1 MNAMPKHVV
10 TSRPEELTWN
20 ATAVAGDVVDGVT
33 ELKKA
38 DGGPIMVNGSAT
50 LVRTLLAAGLVDV
63 VALQVFPVA
72 IGGGLR
78 FWPEERGKVDFR
90 LDDLV
95 QLDNGVLLQRFRTV

>member
-1 MNAMPKHVV
+1 ME
-10 TSRPEELTWN
+10 R
-20 ATAVAGDVVDGVT
+20 
-33 ELKKA
+33 
-38 DGGPIMVNGSAT
+38 DGGRGGRRRRRDGAQEGRRRPDHGQRQRDA
-50 LVRTLLAAGLVDV
+50 RAHAARGRLVDV